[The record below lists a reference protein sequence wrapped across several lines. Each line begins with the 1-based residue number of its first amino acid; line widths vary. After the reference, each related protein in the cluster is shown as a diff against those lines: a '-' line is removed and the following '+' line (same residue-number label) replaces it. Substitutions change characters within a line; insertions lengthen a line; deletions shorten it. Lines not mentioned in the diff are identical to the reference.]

1 MGTSEFYAVVED
13 IPEVKDS
20 LVVYIDSSGTDGKLL
35 LFIVLNLGR
44 QLDEA
49 LRDRINQQLR
59 THLSPRHVPDNIVAI
74 PEVPYTL
81 NGKKM
86 EVPVKRLMQ
95 GLYVED
101 VVSFESMQNPKSME
115 IFIRIAEEENS

>member
-1 MGTSEFYAVVED
+1 MGTSEFYTVVED

-44 QLDEA
+44 QLDET

-81 NGKKM
+81 NGKKIDRINSNCS
-86 EVPVKRLMQ
+86 VPTELIFYQRK
-95 GLYVED
+95 
-101 VVSFESMQNPKSME
+101 VVSYD
-115 IFIRIAEEENS
+115 IC